1 MVLVLVIG
9 DLHIP
14 TLTHDLPAKFKKLL
28 LPGKIQQI
36 LCTGNVSDKETLDY
50 LRTIAPELH
59 VVRGEFDDNSH
70 FPLSLTIPHQSVRI
84 GVVHGQ
90 QVVPAGNRDMLAAL
104 ARQMDVDVLIS
115 GGTHRFEAFDFDGRF
130 FVNPGSATGAWSGL
144 DGDSTPSFAL
154 LDVQGPVI
162 VTYVYQLVDGE
173 VKVDKVEYRKPDP
186 PRDGQQD
193 QSSACALRSEEHP
206 VDVLGTRVSTNRQ
219 TFSRRQP
226 GHSFPFPRRR
236 WHRRRFY

>member
-14 TLTHDLPAKFKKLL
+14 NLVHDLPAKFKKLL
-28 LPGKIQQI
+28 VPGKIGQI
-36 LCTGNVSDKETLDY
+36 ICTGNVCDRETYDY
-50 LRTIAPELH
+50 LRTIAHEVH
-59 VVRGEFDDNSH
+59 VVRGEFDENLN
-70 FPLSLTIPHQSVRI
+70 FPLSLIIPHLPIRL

-90 QVVPAGNRDMLAAL
+90 QIVPAGDPDMLAAL

-115 GGTHRFEAFDFDGRF
+115 GGTHRFESFELEGRF

-144 DGDSTPSFAL
+144 WSGEVIPSFAL
-154 LDVQGPVI
+154 MDIQGPVI

-186 PRDGQQD
+186 VSESD
-193 QSSACALRSEEHP
+193 AITARSE
-206 VDVLGTRVSTNRQ
+206 VAAA
-219 TFSRRQP
+219 
-226 GHSFPFPRRR
+226 R
-236 WHRRRFY
+236 W

>member
-14 TLTHDLPAKFKKLL
+14 NLVHDLPAKFKKLL
-28 LPGKIQQI
+28 VPGKIGQI
-36 LCTGNVSDKETLDY
+36 ICTGNVCDKETYDY
-50 LRTIAPELH
+50 LRTTAPEVH
-59 VVRGEFDDNSH
+59 VNPH
-70 FPLSLTIPHQSVRI
+70 FPLSLIIQHQSLRI

-90 QVVPAGNRDMLAAL
+90 QVVPAGDPDMLAAL

-115 GGTHRFEAFDFDGRF
+115 GGTHRFESFEFEGRF

-144 DGDSTPSFAL
+144 WNGEVTPSFAL
-154 LDVQGPVI
+154 MDIQGSVI

-186 PRDGQQD
+186 ASEV
-193 QSSACALRSEEHP
+193 QSQPTRSE
-206 VDVLGTRVSTNRQ
+206 VATR
-219 TFSRRQP
+219 
-226 GHSFPFPRRR
+226 
-236 WHRRRFY
+236 W